1 MAFPIY
7 LYHNTDLVDLYE
19 KRPLCIQVFSKDIII
34 YFSSIP
40 LMFEVSNLSVNSS
53 FYQRILSIS
62 FKQKIDRQKKY
73 TFRRRKMYTS

>member
-7 LYHNTDLVDLYE
+7 LYQSTDLLICMKNDRYVYKFVQRISLY
-19 KRPLCIQVFSKDIII
+19 I
-34 YFSSIP
+34 FSSIP

-53 FYQRILSIS
+53 FYQRILSFS